1 MDSFLLIVVSKDKRC
16 DDKHLLDRTKL
27 IDWRWFGQTLNP
39 YYEHDQSTSTML
51 IDDDRLIFHTID
63 DDHWDFG
70 ADNSGNLIDQ
80 RNIEHYIS
88 RFQTMKIDLVRR
100 KKNETLFPISSSRL
114 SSLI

>member
-1 MDSFLLIVVSKDKRC
+1 M
-16 DDKHLLDRTKL
+16 

-63 DDHWDFG
+63 DDRWDFG

-88 RFQTMKIDLVRR
+88 RFQPMKIDLVRG
-100 KKNETLFPISSSRL
+100 KKTRDVVSNFIVSFIIVDLDHSRWKFRYVE
-114 SSLI
+114 